1 DRMIFFRAAEQKRR
15 ACRGARQSN
24 PASLQKITT
33 RYEERHYLL
42 PRLKLRRAEFCDDI
56 LRRFVDTYGCS
67 GNAIGRQGNGEIQTL
82 HDRSVAGPLARAV
95 RESRRR
101 LILVQWL
108 AHAGDYLRKHT
119 RAIGRAVQ
127 RADCGYRKLEWTLHF
142 RIHGFRRIELG

>member
-1 DRMIFFRAAEQKRR
+1 MIFFRAAEQKRR

-33 RYEERHYLL
+33 RYEERHFL

-67 GNAIGRQGNGEIQTL
+67 GNAIGREGNGEIQTL

-101 LILVQWL
+101 RILVQWL

-142 RIHGFRRIELG
+142 RIHG